1 MAQNFKYIFYGEGGK
16 MIWRGMKI
24 LSIFWGGGKQNWT
37 RFGGSFLCNFGSCL
51 KFNVQNTEWG

>member
-1 MAQNFKYIFYGEGGK
+1 

-24 LSIFWGGGKQNWT
+24 LSTFWGGGKTKLDPFWG
-37 RFGGSFLCNFGSCL
+37 GGSFLCNFGSCL

>member
-1 MAQNFKYIFYGEGGK
+1 

-24 LSIFWGGGKQNWT
+24 LSIFLEGGKQDWT
-37 RFGGSFLCNFGSCL
+37 RFRGSFLCKFGSCL

>member
-1 MAQNFKYIFYGEGGK
+1 

-37 RFGGSFLCNFGSCL
+37 RFGGSFLSRTKYTESEFLCNFGSCL

>member
-1 MAQNFKYIFYGEGGK
+1 

-24 LSIFWGGGKQNWT
+24 LSIFWGGGKTKLDSFW
-37 RFGGSFLCNFGSCL
+37 GGSFLCNFGSCL